1 MTDKGTKKFNKKI
14 IAVIMAGGE
23 GSRMKR
29 DYKTEKL
36 LLKIRDK
43 RLIEYVIEALNKST
57 CFYKIVV
64 CVSRN
69 AIKTFK
75 FLQNYSYN
83 LDPPLE
89 IIEGYGKGYSTD
101 LSFIIQ
107 HFFEYIIFI
116 VSADLPLLS
125 EIDILKILS
134 KYDFNV
140 TCQSIIFDKKIV
152 DEVCIKPSMVFEYR
166 KRNYC
171 YSGINIFNL
180 KKRKNDCS
188 LIREKYL
195 IMNRIGI
202 AVNVNEKKD
211 LHIARNFVKSKDF
224 ANMKK
229 IYNNNSI

>member
-1 MTDKGTKKFNKKI
+1 MTDKVTEKFNKKI

-36 LLKIRDK
+36 LLKIKEK

-64 CVSRN
+64 CVSKN
-69 AIKTFK
+69 AIKTLK

-101 LSFIIQ
+101 LSFIIE
-107 HFFEYIIFI
+107 HFFEYIIFM

-134 KYDFNV
+134 KYDFNA
-140 TCQSIIFDKKIV
+140 TCHSIIFDKKIV
-152 DEVCIKPSMVFEYR
+152 DEVCIKPSVVFEYR

-171 YSGINIFNL
+171 YSGITIFNL
-180 KKRKNDCS
+180 KKRKKII
-188 LIREKYL
+188 LVLLEK
-195 IMNRIGI
+195 NT
-202 AVNVNEKKD
+202 
-211 LHIARNFVKSKDF
+211 
-224 ANMKK
+224 
-229 IYNNNSI
+229 